1 MTEATGPERVRS
13 AEQIELSVREA
24 AAGVAPRNDAGRWA
38 AKVDRLDVVQ
48 RDGVR
53 GTNVACRRLTGP
65 VQGFGKMWQK
75 TYRLTVGTAV
85 TPEQAITTWKA
96 HFPEFWPAWN
106 RFAGALTGISPG
118 DVALLDLA
126 IGGGVKLSTGVFVLY
141 ADEESFTLMTPQGH
155 MFAGWITFSA
165 EGGPDGTAV
174 QAQVLM
180 RANDPLY
187 ELGMMFGGHRKEDVF
202 WAETLTALG
211 RYLGRPRP
219 GRIHPHR
226 VRGQQPAVAQ
236 RQQCLAQL
244 HGAQHAADPGRPGHG
259 PAPAPRLTRP
269 ASRGDKDVW
278 YRQCTVTLTPWS
290 WAAGRTAWRPRS
302 RSAPPACASWSSKAA
317 RRSAGAAGPRNSP
330 CRDSGTTS
338 ARPPIRWPWPPR
350 SSAVSTSP
358 HAVSGSPAL

>member
-24 AAGVAPRNDAGRWA
+24 GAGVTPRNDAGRWA
-38 AKVDRLDVVQ
+38 AKVDRLDVVR

-53 GTNVACRRLTGP
+53 GTNVAGRRLTGP

-75 TYRLTVGTAV
+75 TYRLAAGTEV
-85 TPEQAITTWKA
+85 SPEQAITAWKA
-96 HFPEFWPAWN
+96 HFPEFWPRGN

-165 EGGPDGTAV
+165 EGGPGGTVV

-187 ELGMMFGGHRKEDVF
+187 ELGMTFGGHRKEDVF
-202 WAETLTALG
+202 WAETLTAVG
-211 RYLGRPRP
+211 RYLG
-219 GRIHPHR
+219 
-226 VRGQQPAVAQ
+226 A
-236 RQQCLAQL
+236 
-244 HGAQHAADPGRPGHG
+244 
-259 PAPAPRLTRP
+259 
-269 ASRGDKDVW
+269 GDL
-278 YRQCTVTLTPWS
+278 TVTTRIVCVDSSRQWRHAGNVWHNSMVRSVLQTL
-290 WAAGRTAWRPRS
+290 AAPVTAL
-302 RSAPPACASWSSKAA
+302 
-317 RRSAGAAGPRNSP
+317 RRRRG
-330 CRDSGTTS
+330 
-338 ARPPIRWPWPPR
+338 
-350 SSAVSTSP
+350 
-358 HAVSGSPAL
+358 